1 MQKTIFIRG
10 EKPPE
15 ERNPSSHPEFCKHY
29 PKLFAPLQ
37 TEAYRQVQAGHSCA
51 LVAPTSSG
59 KTLAVAAPLFE
70 AGRPAVFVL
79 PFRSLILDHS
89 QELPRIARIFGISED
104 RFARI
109 WGGSND
115 SDIAE
120 AIKRDYLLVTPDKLI
135 SLLIARRNGNTAAL
149 IILTKYDF
157 VFDEIHTY
165 NAMMVT
171 SLRYFL
177 RSVRYW
183 QEPEH
188 QARKSGFYFLSATF
202 PSNIWELL
210 QEELGLTRNERIKGI
225 SYTGDVELLIRPYKT
240 VTRTTDGVVP
250 FARDMETL
258 KITRNAVGIFN
269 SPYRAWQISQEI
281 GGLLFVGQDKM
292 GESERRRNFDLF
304 SDFPDDYALIGS
316 PAIEAGVDFEANNLI
331 IEESHQDSFV
341 QRFGRAARSGK
352 NAFVLAYSD
361 TLHIQNQKGL
371 LAPQYARRE
380 FLEEL
385 RKMVHRRESKK
396 IFTDL
401 AAYAY
406 YNFWEDDPG
415 FPMEPADRIRCE
427 QLRRKG
433 VSNRLLAFR
442 SLIPYTHYQSGE
454 SISYQTLFRKNLPM
468 IDDKVR
474 GAPRPEYY
482 FTRSPREPVWG
493 DVQCVAAK
501 EEVDGNT
508 VLLTKVRFTSSG
520 ASLGTHWVLLELFEP
535 DQFNVADDNIRLRI
549 GNKEF
554 GRRLDGGGISN
565 LAVRFY
571 HVDV

>member
-1 MQKTIFIRG
+1 MQETILIRG

-15 ERNPSSHPEFCKHY
+15 ERNPSSHPEFCKRY
-29 PKLFAPLQ
+29 PTLFAPLQ

-59 KTLAVAAPLFE
+59 KTLAIAAPLFE

-89 QELPRIARIFGISED
+89 QELPRIARIFGISAG

-109 WGGSND
+109 WGGSSD

-135 SLLIARRNGNTAAL
+135 SLLIENRKGNTAAL
-149 IILTKYDF
+149 TILTKYDF
-157 VFDEIHTY
+157 VFDEIHMY

-183 QEPEH
+183 QESRR
-188 QARKSGFYFLSATF
+188 QNSFYFLSATF
-202 PSNIWELL
+202 PSDIWALL
-210 QEELGLTRNERIKGI
+210 QKELGLTSNERIEGI
-225 SYTGDVELLIRPYKT
+225 SYTGDVKLLIRPYRT
-240 VTRTTDGVVP
+240 VTRTADGIVP
-250 FARDMETL
+250 IARDMETL
-258 KITRNAVGIFN
+258 KITRNVVGIFN
-269 SPYRAWQISQEI
+269 SPFRAWQISQQI
-281 GGLLFVGQDKM
+281 DGLLFVGQDKM
-292 GESERRRNFDLF
+292 RERERRDNFDLF
-304 SDFPDDYALIGS
+304 SDSPEDHALIGS
-316 PAIEAGVDFEANNLI
+316 SAIEAGVDFEAHNLI

-352 NAFVLAYSD
+352 DAFVLAYSD
-361 TLHIQNQKGL
+361 TLHALNGQGL
-371 LAPQYARRE
+371 LAHQYTRRE

-385 RKMVHRRESKK
+385 REVVHRRESKE
-396 IFTDL
+396 IFNDL

-406 YNFWEDDPG
+406 YNFWDGEHD
-415 FPMEPADRIRCE
+415 FPMELADRARCE

-433 VSNRLLAFR
+433 VSKRLLAFR

-454 SISYQTLFRKNLPM
+454 SISYQTLFRKNLPLV
-468 IDDKVR
+468 DGKVR

-482 FTRSPREPVWG
+482 FTRSSREPVWG

-508 VLLTKVRFTSSG
+508 VLLAKVRFTSSG
-520 ASLGTHWVLLELFEP
+520 TGLGTHWVLLELFQP
-535 DQFNVADDNIRLRI
+535 DQLNGADDRDDNMRLSI
-549 GNKEF
+549 EGKEF
-554 GRRLDGGGISN
+554 GRRLDGGGISK

-571 HVDV
+571 NVDV

>member
-1 MQKTIFIRG
+1 MQETILIRG

-15 ERNPSSHPEFCKHY
+15 ERNPSSHPEFCKRY
-29 PKLFAPLQ
+29 PTLFAPLQ

-59 KTLAVAAPLFE
+59 KTLAIAAPLFE

-89 QELPRIARIFGISED
+89 QELPRIARIFGISAG

-109 WGGSND
+109 WGGSSD

-135 SLLIARRNGNTAAL
+135 SLLIENRKGNTAAL
-149 IILTKYDF
+149 TILTKYDF
-157 VFDEIHTY
+157 VFDEIHMY

-183 QEPEH
+183 QESRR
-188 QARKSGFYFLSATF
+188 QNSFYFLSATF
-202 PSNIWELL
+202 PSNIWALL
-210 QEELGLTRNERIKGI
+210 QKELGLTSNERIEGI
-225 SYTGDVELLIRPYKT
+225 SYTGDVKLLIRPYRT
-240 VTRTTDGVVP
+240 VTRTADGIVP
-250 FARDMETL
+250 IARDMETL
-258 KITRNAVGIFN
+258 KITRNVVGIFN
-269 SPYRAWQISQEI
+269 SPYRAWQVSQQI

-292 GESERRRNFDLF
+292 GESERRDNFDLF
-304 SDFPDDYALIGS
+304 SDSPEDHALIGS
-316 PAIEAGVDFEANNLI
+316 SAIEAGVDFEAHNLI

-341 QRFGRAARSGK
+341 QRLGRAARSGK

-361 TLHIQNQKGL
+361 TLHALNGQGL
-371 LAPQYARRE
+371 LAHQYTRRE

-385 RKMVHRRESKK
+385 REVVHRRESKK
-396 IFTDL
+396 IFNDL

-406 YNFWEDDPG
+406 YNFWDGEHD
-415 FPMEPADRIRCE
+415 FPMEPADRARCE

-433 VSNRLLAFR
+433 VSKRLLAFR

-454 SISYQTLFRKNLPM
+454 SISYQTLFRKNLPLV
-468 IDDKVR
+468 DGKVR

-482 FTRSPREPVWG
+482 FTRSSREPVWG

-508 VLLTKVRFTSSG
+508 VLLAKVRFTSSCTY
-520 ASLGTHWVLLELFEP
+520 LGTHWVLLELFQP
-535 DQFNVADDNIRLRI
+535 DQLNGADDRDDNMRLSI
-549 GNKEF
+549 EGKEF
-554 GRRLDGGGISN
+554 GRRLDGGGISK

-571 HVDV
+571 SVDV

>member
-29 PKLFAPLQ
+29 PKLFVPLQ
-37 TEAYRQVQAGHSCA
+37 TEAYHQVRAGHSCA

-89 QELPRIARIFGISED
+89 QELPRIASIFRISED

-109 WGGSND
+109 WGGSNN

-120 AIKRDYLLVTPDKLI
+120 AVKRDYLLVTPDKLI
-135 SLLIARRNGNTAAL
+135 SLLIARRNGNAAAL
-149 IILTKYDF
+149 NILTKYDF

-183 QEPEH
+183 QEFR
-188 QARKSGFYFLSATF
+188 RKSGFYFLSATF
-202 PSNIWELL
+202 PPDIWELL
-210 QEELGLTRNERIKGI
+210 QKELGLTSSERIEGI
-225 SYTGDVELLIRPYKT
+225 SYTGDVELLIKPYRT

-250 FARDMETL
+250 IARDMETL
-258 KITRNAVGIFN
+258 QITRNAVGIFN
-269 SPYRAWQISQEI
+269 SAYRAWQVSQKI

-292 GESERRRNFDLF
+292 REPERRYNFDLF
-304 SDFPDDYALIGS
+304 SDTPNEYALIGS
-316 PAIEAGVDFEANNLI
+316 PAIEAGVDFEAHNLV

-352 NAFVLAYSD
+352 DAFVLAYSD
-361 TLHIQNQKGL
+361 TLDVQNQKGL
-371 LAPQYARRE
+371 LAPRYARRE
-380 FLEEL
+380 FLAEL

-406 YNFWEDDPG
+406 YNFWDDPG
-415 FPMEPADRIRCE
+415 FPMELADRICCE

-468 IDDKVR
+468 VDGKVR
-474 GAPRPEYY
+474 GAPHPEYY
-482 FTRSPREPVWG
+482 FTRPPREPVWG

-508 VLLTKVRFTSSG
+508 VLLAKVRFTDSG
-520 ASLGTHWVLLELFEP
+520 ASLGTHWVLLELFTP
-535 DQFNVADDNIRLRI
+535 DQFNVEDDNIRLCI
-549 GNKEF
+549 GDKQY

>member
-1 MQKTIFIRG
+1 MQETIFVRG

-15 ERNPSSHPEFCKHY
+15 ERNPSNHPEFCKRY
-29 PKLFAPLQ
+29 PTLFVPLQ

-109 WGGSND
+109 WGGSSD
-115 SDIAE
+115 ADIAE
-120 AIKRDYLLVTPDKLI
+120 AIKRDYLLVTPDKLL
-135 SLLIARRNGNTAAL
+135 SLLPENRKRNAAAL
-149 IILTKYDF
+149 SILKKYDF

-183 QEPEH
+183 KGS
-188 QARKSGFYFLSATF
+188 RGKSGFYFLSATF
-202 PSNIWELL
+202 PPDVWTLL
-210 QEELGLTRNERIKGI
+210 QEELGLTSNERIEGI
-225 SYTGDVELLIRPYKT
+225 SYTGGVELLIRPYRT
-240 VTRTTDGVVP
+240 VTRTTDGAVP
-250 FARDMETL
+250 IARDMETL
-258 KITRNAVGIFN
+258 KITRNVVGIFN
-269 SPYRAWQISQEI
+269 SPYRAWQISQQI

-292 GESERRRNFDLF
+292 GESERRDNFDLF
-304 SDFPDDYALIGS
+304 SDSPEDHALIGS
-316 PAIEAGVDFEANNLI
+316 SAIEAGVDFEAHNLV

-361 TLHIQNQKGL
+361 TLHARKRDGL
-371 LAPQYARRE
+371 LANQYTRRE

-385 RKMVHRRESKK
+385 REVVHRRESKK
-396 IFTDL
+396 IFNNL

-406 YNFWEDDPG
+406 YNFWDGDPD
-415 FPMEPADRIRCE
+415 FPMEPADRGRCE
-427 QLRRKG
+427 LLRRKG
-433 VSNRLLAFR
+433 VSKRLLAFR

-454 SISYQTLFRKNLPM
+454 SISYQTLFRKNLPV
-468 IDDKVR
+468 IDGKVS

-482 FTRSPREPVWG
+482 FTRPPREPVWG
-493 DVQCVAAK
+493 DVQCVADQ
-501 EEVDGNT
+501 EEVDDSL
-508 VLLTKVRFTSSG
+508 VLLAKVRFTSSG
-520 ASLGTHWVLLELFEP
+520 IGLGTHWVLLELFKP
-535 DQFNVADDNIRLRI
+535 DLTEVEDDNIRLCLE
-549 GNKEF
+549 GGEY
-554 GRRLDGGGISN
+554 GRRLDGGGISE
-565 LAVRFY
+565 LAVRF
-571 HVDV
+571 HNVDV

>member
-1 MQKTIFIRG
+1 M
-10 EKPPE
+10 
-15 ERNPSSHPEFCKHY
+15 
-29 PKLFAPLQ
+29 
-37 TEAYRQVQAGHSCA
+37 
-51 LVAPTSSG
+51 
-59 KTLAVAAPLFE
+59 
-70 AGRPAVFVL
+70 FVL

-109 WGGSND
+109 WGGSSD

-120 AIKRDYLLVTPDKLI
+120 AIKREYLLVTPDKLI
-135 SLLIARRNGNTAAL
+135 SLLIARRNGNAAAL
-149 IILTKYDF
+149 NILTKYDF

-183 QEPEH
+183 QELR
-188 QARKSGFYFLSATF
+188 RKSGFYFLSATF
-202 PSNIWELL
+202 PADIWELL
-210 QEELGLTRNERIKGI
+210 QEELGLTNNERIEGR
-225 SYTGDVELLIRPYKT
+225 SYTGDVELLIKPYCT
-240 VTRTTDGVVP
+240 VTRTTDGVVAI
-250 FARDMETL
+250 ARDMETL
-258 KITRNAVGIFN
+258 KIARNAVGIFN
-269 SPYRAWQISQEI
+269 SAYRAWQVSQQT

-292 GESERRRNFDLF
+292 RETERRHNFDLF
-304 SDFPDDYALIGS
+304 SDSPNEYALIGS
-316 PAIEAGVDFEANNLI
+316 PAIEAGVDFEAHNLV
-331 IEESHQDSFV
+331 IEESRQDSFV

-352 NAFVLAYSD
+352 DAFVLAYSD
-361 TLHIQNQKGL
+361 TLHVQHQKGL

-385 RKMVHRRESKK
+385 RKMVHRRESKR

-401 AAYAY
+401 AAYVY
-406 YNFWEDDPG
+406 YNFWDDPG

-427 QLRRKG
+427 RLRRKG
-433 VSNRLLAFR
+433 VSKRLLAFR

-468 IDDKVR
+468 IDGKVR
-474 GAPRPEYY
+474 GAPRPEYF
-482 FTRSPREPVWG
+482 FTRPPREPVWG
-493 DVQCVAAK
+493 DVQCVADK
-501 EEVDGNT
+501 EEVDGNA
-508 VLLTKVRFTSSG
+508 VLLAKVRFTASR
-520 ASLGTHWVLLELFEP
+520 ASLGTHWVLLELFTP
-535 DQFNVADDNIRLRI
+535 DQFNVEDDNIRLCI
-549 GNKEF
+549 GDKQR
-554 GRRLDGGGISN
+554 GRRLDGGGTGN